1 MAYNNHK
8 NPSSDQ
14 KKSSET
20 TKDTQKNNKQIPDKK
35 ADFDNKGRPNT
46 PL

>member
-1 MAYNNHK
+1 MAYDNHK
-8 NPSSDQ
+8 KHSLDQ

-20 TKDTQKNNKQIPDKK
+20 NKDLEKNNKQIPDKK
-35 ADFDNKGRPNT
+35 ADFDNKGRPNN